1 MTELLDGHKNW
12 AETVFEQTQKQIE
25 LMDKIKQAKDNDSVD
40 TKNVVMF
47 QVLQQNLQNKA

>member
-12 AETVFEQTQKQIE
+12 AENVFEQTQKQIE